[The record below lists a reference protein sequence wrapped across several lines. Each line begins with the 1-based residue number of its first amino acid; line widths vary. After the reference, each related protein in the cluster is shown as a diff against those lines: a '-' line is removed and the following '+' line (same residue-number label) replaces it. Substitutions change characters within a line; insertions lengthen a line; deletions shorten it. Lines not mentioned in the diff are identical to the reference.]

1 MTNVGVWQ
9 PQEVPLDAGVLV
21 RLSNA
26 CDSIDEPTLGL
37 SPDEIA
43 KWAGVM
49 KVSAQIWGPLLA
61 AESDAR
67 LVRLVKFFTVA
78 EMRLP
83 GWEAGA
89 RSPVIRIVAEL
100 KRRNAYPKDLTA
112 WIKANTTNRFLPYGS
127 LAERL

>member
-1 MTNVGVWQ
+1 MTSVGVWQ
-9 PQEVPLDAGVLV
+9 PEEVPLTASTLA
-21 RLSNA
+21 RLSDA
-26 CDSIDEPTLGL
+26 SDFIDDATLGL
-37 SPDEIA
+37 TANEVA
-43 KWAGVM
+43 KWSGVM
-49 KVSAQIWGPLLA
+49 KLDAQIWTPLLA

-67 LVRLVKFFTVA
+67 LIRLVRFFTLA

-100 KRRNAYPKDLTA
+100 KRRDAYPNELTA

>member
-1 MTNVGVWQ
+1 MTSVGVWQ
-9 PQEVPLDAGVLV
+9 PEEVPLDAGVLV
-21 RLSNA
+21 RLSDA
-26 CDSIDEPTLGL
+26 CDFIDEPTLGL

-43 KWAGVM
+43 KWAGLM
-49 KVSAQIWGPLLA
+49 KVSPQIWAPLLA

-100 KRRNAYPKDLTA
+100 KRRKTYPKDLTA
-112 WIKANTTNRFLPYGS
+112 WIKANSTNRFLPYGS

>member
-1 MTNVGVWQ
+1 MTSVGVWQ
-9 PQEVPLDAGVLV
+9 PEEVPLDAGVLV
-21 RLSNA
+21 RLSDA
-26 CDSIDEPTLGL
+26 CDFIDEPTLGL

-43 KWAGVM
+43 KWAGLM
-49 KVSAQIWGPLLA
+49 KVSAQIWAPLLA

-100 KRRNAYPKDLTA
+100 KRRKTYPKDLTA
-112 WIKANTTNRFLPYGS
+112 WIKANSTNRFLPYGS

>member
-1 MTNVGVWQ
+1 MTSVGVWQ
-9 PQEVPLDAGVLV
+9 PEEVPLDAGVLV
-21 RLSNA
+21 RLSGA
-26 CDSIDEPTLGL
+26 CDFIDEPTLGL

-43 KWAGVM
+43 KWAGLM
-49 KVSAQIWGPLLA
+49 KVSAQIWAPLLA

-100 KRRNAYPKDLTA
+100 KRRKTYPKDLTA
-112 WIKANTTNRFLPYGS
+112 WIKANSTNRFLPYGS